1 MNPVNYFEQ
10 EGFLIVSKKSK
21 EDVAR
26 QMSDILKYYPPIS
39 FNIDDYSL
47 RRNFEIFY
55 AKLKKCYPDLFLM
68 DMYGVNYLWQHIE
81 NYNALSK
88 NGGMSIKKSALRIY
102 EILLYLNQSIPYLKR
117 LDEMPTISVEKETTE
132 LIVGKVAKECTHNK
146 IAKKVESA
154 LSLAKEVCDLINVED
169 VERYYKNL
177 KYQLDKE
184 SALKNNNRCEYENI
198 LYMKCLYELE
208 KCKKNKLLSVVS
220 GVDNVKEII
229 KES

>member
-10 EGFLIVSKKSK
+10 EGFLIVSKRSR
-21 EDVAR
+21 EEVAR
-26 QMSDILKYYPPIS
+26 LMSDILKYYPPIS
-39 FNIDDYSL
+39 ANIDDYSL
-47 RRNFEIFY
+47 RKNYEIFY
-55 AKLKKCYPDLFLM
+55 AKLKKCYPDIFLM

-88 NGGMSIKKSALRIY
+88 NSGMSIKKSALRIY

-184 SALKNNNRCEYENI
+184 SALKNNNRCEFENI
-198 LYMKCLYELE
+198 LYQKCLVELE
-208 KCKKNKLLSVVS
+208 KCKEVKSLSFTS
-220 GVDNVKEII
+220 GINNVKELA
-229 KES
+229 K